1 MKKLRRNGFT
11 LIEALLALFITS
23 LISLLGCML
32 INLALH
38 FVHIDVDTQ
47 NQFAILQIRRELSIV
62 SEIRVNEER
71 LEYVLNHKK
80 YELYFDKNRIVK
92 SPGYEIYMENID
104 SAHFYKKEDGYYLW
118 FKKQNKIYDFELY

>member
-32 INLALH
+32 INLTLH
-38 FVHIDVDTQ
+38 FAHIDVDTQ

-80 YELYFDKNRIVK
+80 YELYLI
-92 SPGYEIYMENID
+92 
-104 SAHFYKKEDGYYLW
+104 
-118 FKKQNKIYDFELY
+118 KIAL

>member
-38 FVHIDVDTQ
+38 FAHIDVDTQ

-62 SEIRVNEER
+62 SEIRVDEE
-71 LEYVLNHKK
+71 
-80 YELYFDKNRIVK
+80 
-92 SPGYEIYMENID
+92 S
-104 SAHFYKKEDGYYLW
+104 
-118 FKKQNKIYDFELY
+118 